1 MIIKAKDYEIIED
14 LTLELKE
21 GITVIVGASNN
32 GKSSIIR
39 LLRSLFYNLNNDS
52 SIRQGETSYTIG
64 VVDNSN
70 KVIVKR
76 DLASANKTVYS
87 VNGNILKKVGRN
99 PVPEVE
105 DALNI
110 RIIDI
115 NKKKMELNFL
125 RQMEFPF
132 LLGESGGFIYDF
144 LSSSSN
150 QNDFTDLFKT
160 MKHDLKEIS
169 DNKKRLE
176 GQVDTLKDMYQTSKD
191 VYDKLE
197 PIDPLIEEILA
208 FDIKMKHLQKLSD
221 SIVNLEY
228 ADEGIINQNKV
239 LKEYTGK
246 YELLKDI
253 DNLSMEYDKYKE
265 LEKQCIKIEELNSK
279 IQLQQESIARLDK
292 LNKMLNMQEL
302 ENLMS
307 NVEALSK
314 QVTSLDHRVIDI
326 QRHHYDIN
334 KVEEI
339 KISNTRELD
348 MINLLL
354 ELITN
359 KTNTQEFIGKL
370 DKHINNIQ
378 ELVQQLEE
386 ESLSINRY
394 NVTLKNITKEMDSF
408 EICPLCNKP
417 LK

>member
-1 MIIKAKDYEIIED
+1 MIIKAKDYEVIEN

-64 VVDNSN
+64 VIDNNN

-76 DLASANKTVYS
+76 DLTSANKTVYS

-191 VYDKLE
+191 TYDKLE
-197 PIDPLIEEILA
+197 PIDPLVEEILA

-221 SIVNLEY
+221 SIINLEY
-228 ADEGIINQNKV
+228 ADEGIINQNKI

-253 DNLSMEYDKYKE
+253 DNLAMEYGKYKE

-302 ENLMS
+302 ENLMN
-307 NVEALSK
+307 NVEALGK
-314 QVTSLDHRVIDI
+314 QVTSLDHRIIDI
-326 QRHHYDIN
+326 QRHHYDID
-334 KVEEI
+334 KLEEV
-339 KISNTRELD
+339 KTTNARELD
-348 MINLLL
+348 IINVLL

-359 KTNTQEFIGKL
+359 KTNMQEFTSKL
-370 DKHINNIQ
+370 DKHINNMQ
-378 ELVQQLEE
+378 ELVQQLEG

-394 NVTLKNITKEMDSF
+394 NVTLKNITKEMDDF

>member
-1 MIIKAKDYEIIED
+1 MIIKAKDYEVIEN

-64 VVDNSN
+64 VIDNNN

-76 DLASANKTVYS
+76 DLTSANKTVYS

-191 VYDKLE
+191 TYDKLE
-197 PIDPLIEEILA
+197 PIDPLVEEILA

-221 SIVNLEY
+221 SIINLEY
-228 ADEGIINQNKV
+228 ADEGIINQNKI

-253 DNLSMEYDKYKE
+253 DNLAMEYGKYKE

-302 ENLMS
+302 ENLMN
-307 NVEALSK
+307 NVEALGK
-314 QVTSLDHRVIDI
+314 QVTSLDHRIIDI
-326 QRHHYDIN
+326 QRHHYDID
-334 KVEEI
+334 KLEEV
-339 KISNTRELD
+339 KTTNARELD
-348 MINLLL
+348 MINVLL

-359 KTNTQEFIGKL
+359 KTNMQEFTSKL
-370 DKHINNIQ
+370 DKHINNMQ
-378 ELVQQLEE
+378 ELVQQLEG

-394 NVTLKNITKEMDSF
+394 NVTLKNITKEMDDF

>member
-1 MIIKAKDYEIIED
+1 M
-14 LTLELKE
+14 
-21 GITVIVGASNN
+21 
-32 GKSSIIR
+32 
-39 LLRSLFYNLNNDS
+39 RSLFYNLNNDS

-64 VVDNSN
+64 VIDNNN

-76 DLASANKTVYS
+76 DLTSANKTVYS

-105 DALNI
+105 DTLNI

-191 VYDKLE
+191 TYDKLE
-197 PIDPLIEEILA
+197 PIDPLVEEILA

-221 SIVNLEY
+221 SIINLEY
-228 ADEGIINQNKV
+228 ADEGIINQNKI

-253 DNLSMEYDKYKE
+253 DNLAMEYGKYKE

-302 ENLMS
+302 ENLMN
-307 NVEALSK
+307 NVEALGK
-314 QVTSLDHRVIDI
+314 QVTSLDHRIIDI
-326 QRHHYDIN
+326 QRHHYDID
-334 KVEEI
+334 KLEEV
-339 KISNTRELD
+339 KTTNARELD
-348 MINLLL
+348 IINVLL

-359 KTNTQEFIGKL
+359 KTNMQEFTSKL
-370 DKHINNIQ
+370 DKHINNMQ
-378 ELVQQLEE
+378 ELVQQLEG

-394 NVTLKNITKEMDSF
+394 NVTLKNITKEMDDF

>member
-1 MIIKAKDYEIIED
+1 MIIKAKDYEVIEN

-64 VVDNSN
+64 VIDNNN

-76 DLASANKTVYS
+76 DLTSANKTVYS

-191 VYDKLE
+191 TYDKLE
-197 PIDPLIEEILA
+197 PIDPLVEEILA

-221 SIVNLEY
+221 SIINLEY
-228 ADEGIINQNKV
+228 ADEGIINQNKI

-253 DNLSMEYDKYKE
+253 DNLAMEYGKYKE

-302 ENLMS
+302 ENLMN
-307 NVEALSK
+307 NVEALGK
-314 QVTSLDHRVIDI
+314 QVTSLDHRIIDI
-326 QRHHYDIN
+326 QRLHYDID
-334 KVEEI
+334 KLEEV
-339 KISNTRELD
+339 KTTNARELD
-348 MINLLL
+348 MINVLL

-359 KTNTQEFIGKL
+359 KTNMQEFTSKL
-370 DKHINNIQ
+370 DKHINNMQ
-378 ELVQQLEE
+378 ELVQQLEG

-394 NVTLKNITKEMDSF
+394 NVTLKNITKEMDDF

>member
-1 MIIKAKDYEIIED
+1 MIIKAKDYEVIEN

-64 VVDNSN
+64 VIDNNN

-76 DLASANKTVYS
+76 DLTSANKTVYS

-191 VYDKLE
+191 TYDKLE
-197 PIDPLIEEILA
+197 PIDPLVEEILA

-253 DNLSMEYDKYKE
+253 DNLAMEYDKYKE

-302 ENLMS
+302 ENLMN
-307 NVEALSK
+307 NVEALGK
-314 QVTSLDHRVIDI
+314 QVTSLDHRIIDI
-326 QRHHYDIN
+326 QRHHYDID
-334 KVEEI
+334 KLEEV
-339 KISNTRELD
+339 KTTNARELD
-348 MINLLL
+348 IINVLL
-354 ELITN
+354 
-359 KTNTQEFIGKL
+359 FISPMAIIL
-370 DKHINNIQ
+370 
-378 ELVQQLEE
+378 
-386 ESLSINRY
+386 LS
-394 NVTLKNITKEMDSF
+394 
-408 EICPLCNKP
+408 
-417 LK
+417 

>member
-64 VVDNSN
+64 VVDNGN
-70 KVIVKR
+70 KVIAKR
-76 DLASANKTVYS
+76 DLTSANKTVYS

-191 VYDKLE
+191 TYDKLE

-228 ADEGIINQNKV
+228 ADEGIVNQNKV

-253 DNLSMEYDKYKE
+253 DNLAMEYDKYKE
-265 LEKQCIKIEELNSK
+265 LEKQCSKIEELNNK
-279 IQLQQESIARLDK
+279 IQLQQESITRLDK

-314 QVTSLDHRVIDI
+314 QVTSLDHRIIDI
-326 QRHHYDIN
+326 QRHHYDID

-339 KISNTRELD
+339 KTSNTRELD

-354 ELITN
+354 ESINN
-359 KTNTQEFIGKL
+359 KSNMQEFIGKL
-370 DKHINNIQ
+370 DKHINNMQ

>member
-1 MIIKAKDYEIIED
+1 MIIKAKDYEVIEN

-64 VVDNSN
+64 VIDNNN

-76 DLASANKTVYS
+76 DLTSANKTVYS

-105 DALNI
+105 DTLNI

-191 VYDKLE
+191 TYDKLE
-197 PIDPLIEEILA
+197 PIDPLVEEILA

-221 SIVNLEY
+221 SIINLEY
-228 ADEGIINQNKV
+228 ADEGIINQNKI

-253 DNLSMEYDKYKE
+253 DNLAMEYGKYKE

-302 ENLMS
+302 ENLMN
-307 NVEALSK
+307 NVEALGK
-314 QVTSLDHRVIDI
+314 QVTSLDHRIIDI
-326 QRHHYDIN
+326 QRHHYDID
-334 KVEEI
+334 KLEEV
-339 KISNTRELD
+339 KTTNARELD
-348 MINLLL
+348 MINVLL

-359 KTNTQEFIGKL
+359 KTNMQEFTSKL
-370 DKHINNIQ
+370 DKHINNMQ
-378 ELVQQLEE
+378 ELVQQLEG

-394 NVTLKNITKEMDSF
+394 NVTLKNITKEMDDF

>member
-1 MIIKAKDYEIIED
+1 MIIKAKDYEIIEN

-64 VVDNSN
+64 VVDNNN

-76 DLASANKTVYS
+76 DLTSANKTVYS
-87 VNGNILKKVGRN
+87 VNGNVLKKVGRN

-105 DALNI
+105 DVLNI

-191 VYDKLE
+191 IYDKLE

-253 DNLSMEYDKYKE
+253 DNLAMEYDKYKE

-302 ENLMS
+302 ENLMN
-307 NVEALSK
+307 NVEALGK
-314 QVTSLDHRVIDI
+314 QVTSLDHRIIDI
-326 QRHHYDIN
+326 QRHHYDID

-339 KISNTRELD
+339 KASNARELD
-348 MINLLL
+348 MISVLL

-359 KTNTQEFIGKL
+359 KTNMQEFTSKL
-370 DKHINNIQ
+370 DKHINNMQ
-378 ELVQQLEE
+378 ELVQQLEG
-386 ESLSINRY
+386 ESLNINRY
-394 NVTLKNITKEMDSF
+394 NVTLKNITKEMDNF